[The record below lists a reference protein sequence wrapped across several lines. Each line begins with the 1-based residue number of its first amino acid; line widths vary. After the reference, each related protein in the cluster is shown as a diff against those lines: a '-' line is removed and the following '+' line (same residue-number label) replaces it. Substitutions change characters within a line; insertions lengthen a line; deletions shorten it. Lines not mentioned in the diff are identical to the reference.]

1 MCHHQVVGVTDQL
14 QHLGIRHGSA
24 ERDGIPVPLAEP
36 VARRDRGMPATQA
49 AVRSAVTF
57 CNWR

>member
-14 QHLGIRHGSA
+14 QHLGIRHGA
-24 ERDGIPVPLAEP
+24 VERDGVPVPLAEA